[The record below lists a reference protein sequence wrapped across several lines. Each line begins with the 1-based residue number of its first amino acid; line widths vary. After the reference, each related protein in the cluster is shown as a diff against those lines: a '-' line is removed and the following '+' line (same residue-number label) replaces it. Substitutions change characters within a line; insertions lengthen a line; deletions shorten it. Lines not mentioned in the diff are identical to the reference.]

1 VSDPYRVILLVL
13 SKARG
18 NAEVIKVAIQE
29 REMQQI

>member
-1 VSDPYRVILLVL
+1 VSDPYTVILLVL

-18 NAEVIKVAIQE
+18 NVEVIKVVIKE